1 MLVVEVIPFRNH
13 KERIKV
19 VNSLGYKN
27 KFSVHDD
34 YICVYKENKA
44 TTWESYYIH

>member
-1 MLVVEVIPFRNH
+1 MVVVEVIPFGNH

-19 VNSLGYKN
+19 VKSLGDRN
-27 KFSVHDD
+27 KFSVHDN

-44 TTWESYYIH
+44 TTWESYYIY

>member
-1 MLVVEVIPFRNH
+1 MLVVEVISFKTQ

-19 VNSLGYKN
+19 VKSLGDRN
-27 KFSVHDD
+27 KFSVHDN

-44 TTWESYYIH
+44 TTWESYYIY